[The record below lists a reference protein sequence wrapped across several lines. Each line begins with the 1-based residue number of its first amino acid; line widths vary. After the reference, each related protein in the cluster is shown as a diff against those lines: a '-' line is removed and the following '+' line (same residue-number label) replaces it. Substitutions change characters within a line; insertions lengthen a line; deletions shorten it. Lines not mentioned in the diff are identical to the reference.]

1 MAGPSRTYDL
11 EVRVTFSDTDAAGI
25 IYYGRYFTFMEQDF
39 LGLMKAAG
47 FDYYRVDRE
56 FSLLFPAVEA
66 NCRYLSPARYDNLLS
81 VKTWLS
87 QARGAHLR
95 FESEILAGE
104 TPIARGF
111 TRHACV
117 DKESFRITRIPK
129 PLLEAFAPYLAS

>member
-11 EVRVTFSDTDAAGI
+11 EVRVTFADTDAAGI
-25 IYYGRYFTFMEQDF
+25 IYYGRYFTYMEQGF
-39 LGLMKAAG
+39 LGLMKEAG

-66 NCRYLSPARYDNLLS
+66 NCRYLSPARYDNLLT

-87 QARGAHLR
+87 QAKGAQLR
-95 FESEILAGE
+95 FESEILKGE
-104 TPIARGF
+104 TPIARAF

-117 DKESFRITRIPK
+117 DKDTFRIARIPQ
-129 PLLEAFAPYLAS
+129 PLLDAFQPYLAS